1 MDLHGQSPPRSK
13 GGKGVMIP
21 DNKRSHLSEQWDI
34 VDSDPEND
42 FSNGLKDKGRVRV
55 RDFKEDKI
63 FVENSS
69 LIDNGSMPMSF
80 TVEHYQAQIVPP
92 MSVESS
98 IVQEYTLNAW
108 ERHVTV
114 GALEGLKNINCY
126 VFGFKNAEDSKWA
139 LDNAPRCVK
148 GYTLVLS
155 SWTPRVGNEYAIT
168 SLKVW
173 VQFHLLP
180 REYFSK
186 ENGELSGAQAGK
198 VLSVDFSDDTPA
210 AWSNC
215 LRAHVEINIED
226 PLVSGCFFDLSDG
239 VKRWVQFK
247 YEKIGIFCFHCG
259 RLGHQRRGC
268 GLSSPDTI
276 LNLVGIPF
284 PHASTRLF
292 SNSSYS
298 DPVGPGVELCGEA
311 SVGFNMANGHGSSSI
326 NAQET
331 NVIFYEGRVLSN
343 FFQAQDTFL
352 QELKMFGNLDLFEIK
367 NLGGDIGVK
376 TSSEQNERTTPIKKR
391 KMLESST
398 PLHYRPWKIQRPPP
412 KVVRDFPL
420 DREARIVSGHGAS
433 LSEERSGQESS
444 DNLFL
449 SLKKDYV

>member
-1 MDLHGQSPPRSK
+1 MALVNATKQGIK
-13 GGKGVMIP
+13 GKCLSIDDASVALVPCASAVKALSSFCLYGK
-21 DNKRSHLSEQWDI
+21 I
-34 VDSDPEND
+34 V
-42 FSNGLKDKGRVRV
+42 
-55 RDFKEDKI
+55 
-63 FVENSS
+63 
-69 LIDNGSMPMSF
+69 
-80 TVEHYQAQIVPP
+80 AP

-98 IVQEYTLNAW
+98 TVQEYTLNAW

-114 GALEGLKNINCY
+114 GALEGFKNINCY

-139 LDNAPRCVK
+139 LDNAPWCVK
-148 GYTLVLS
+148 GYTL
-155 SWTPRVGNEYAIT
+155 
-168 SLKVW
+168 
-173 VQFHLLP
+173 FHLLP

-186 ENGELSGAQAGK
+186 ENGELSGARAGK

-210 AWSNC
+210 AWSNY

-239 VKRWVQFK
+239 VKQWVQFK

-284 PHASTRLF
+284 PLYGPWLF

-298 DPVGPGVELCGEA
+298 DVFSGATSIGERKQSKKERRLDASPPAIPACMKGLEPVGPGVELCGEA

-391 KMLESST
+391 KMSESST
-398 PLHYRPWKIQRPPP
+398 PLLYRPWKIQRPPP

-444 DNLFL
+444 DNFRSPPHSFFSKTGDGESATDWFSSPAESHPRAVASPRQLA
-449 SLKKDYV
+449 